1 MESFRLVCRDERGE
15 WHMQDLEAADATAA
29 FEAASALGLSPH
41 VVVPTRLGRGP
52 ENAIVQRWKQGAV
65 ELGECLHCGY
75 DLRGLVRAADRLAIC
90 PECGVGAV
98 MKPVVAAQMSGQIE
112 LVPGFKPGLMLDR
125 WGMAISVLGFVYFPV
140 AFVGILMGVFA
151 HEFSRGARGRSAIG
165 TGVAALV
172 VNLLIFV
179 AKATGLWP

>member
-75 DLRGLVRAADRLAIC
+75 DLKGLIRAADSFAIC
-90 PECGVGAV
+90 PECGVGVV
-98 MKPVVAAQMSGQIE
+98 MRRSRESFEQPEIAA
-112 LVPGFKPGLMLDR
+112 PNFKPG
-125 WGMAISVLGFVYFPV
+125 SVLDAWGLTFSLIGFIFFPL
-140 AFVGILMGVFA
+140 AILGIVLGVFA
-151 HEFSRGARGRSAIG
+151 YEYSRGVRGVWAMRIGTASLVIGFLIFFARGW
-165 TGVAALV
+165 
-172 VNLLIFV
+172 F
-179 AKATGLWP
+179 